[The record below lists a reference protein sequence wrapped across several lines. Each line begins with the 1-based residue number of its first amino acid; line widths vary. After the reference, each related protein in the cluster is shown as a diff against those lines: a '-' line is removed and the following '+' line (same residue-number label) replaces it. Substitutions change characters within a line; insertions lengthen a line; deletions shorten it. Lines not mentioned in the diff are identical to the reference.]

1 MIWMPAA
8 WRSLWPFVWFAGGK
22 APSFSK
28 NHVWR
33 WSFLIAPT
41 PMVCCQVAE
50 EKRSANKVELRRRP
64 FKESDTLQDNAYDVV
79 VSLLFFYFGTSKLWM
94 LHNTLIYNMLWWFW
108 QSDTFLQFLAYA
120 SSHAA
125 FVRRS
130 RLATLSIG
138 PLVTLGVAILAIFM
152 AGLSVCHVNL
162 DVTCTLI
169 LTPTANR
176 RFVVQQE
183 SWQNAHNWLHLE
195 VPTLFW
201 AGNGV
206 RNNMNHTIPYL
217 QWLHST
223 KTGLE

>member
-1 MIWMPAA
+1 LFDLLEAKLPAF
-8 WRSLWPFVWFAGGK
+8 RKIMFDCLT
-22 APSFSK
+22 
-28 NHVWR
+28 
-33 WSFLIAPT
+33 LIIFDAPT
-41 PMVCCQVAE
+41 PMVCCQVTE

-94 LHNTLIYNMLWWFW
+94 LHDTLIICFDGSDSQTHSCSFWPMLRAMLLL
-108 QSDTFLQFLAYA
+108 SC
-120 SSHAA
+120 
-125 FVRRS
+125 RRS

-138 PLVTLGVAILAIFM
+138 PLVTLAVAILAIFM

-195 VPTLFW
+195 VPTLF
-201 AGNGV
+201 
-206 RNNMNHTIPYL
+206 
-217 QWLHST
+217 
-223 KTGLE
+223 